1 MTLQKISISQ
11 KILNHQNNKYKER
24 PTESNGRSLF
34 FLNITLMKRFVLIL
48 ILTLSLG
55 SLLAKERTGEEKL
68 AIARSYLTKKHSF
81 SRAKSLNK
89 ILELKTLDALSVFG
103 YSNGG
108 FVIVSND
115 DTNAPVLGYSDNK
128 TNLESPDLMWYLNAA
143 NQALQSRTASST
155 ALESKEPIEPLLKTS
170 WGQDTPYNNLCPTE
184 RENEK
189 AIYPTGCVAT
199 AMAQVM
205 YYHQYPEKGT
215 GNITYSFQ
223 DRILSADFNNTY
235 YQWNLMTPTYKK
247 GEYSDESALAV
258 ATLMYQCGVSI
269 KMQYNTGGSGAYS
282 YNAATALRKNFGYHK
297 NLQIHYRDYYTTKEW
312 INKVYDELKTGR
324 PIIYTGVDESN
335 GGHCFVLDGFDQN
348 NFVHVNWGW
357 DGVNDGYYD
366 IALLNPT
373 GNKFS
378 TGQTMLS
385 GVDKPTANIEHHSE
399 IVTDDNFKVTKL
411 GSSKLLINDG
421 KYANLSDQDFSGF
434 LGIILEG
441 NGKQYVLSSQENKSI
456 PNLYYLTKPSSN
468 LYVLP
473 IDLADGIY
481 RVYAASKDD
490 KDKNWNPVH
499 FAEGNNNSYI
509 LEKSNKT
516 ISLTPVTDADWHET
530 TAISNVLCD
539 NNNTSSYVV
548 IYNSEG
554 QLVCKIK
561 TSDFQMNNIPG
572 NGLFIL
578 KCGNKTMKIVK

>member
-1 MTLQKISISQ
+1 MKRLTF
-11 KILNHQNNKYKER
+11 ILLLIL
-24 PTESNGRSLF
+24 SFSSLF
-34 FLNITLMKRFVLIL
+34 
-48 ILTLSLG
+48 
-55 SLLAKERTGEEKL
+55 AKERTSEEKL
-68 AIARSYLTKKHSF
+68 AIAKSYLIKYGTG

-89 ILELKTLDALSVFG
+89 IQKLKNLAGLTVLG
-103 YSNGG
+103 YQQGG

-115 DTNAPVLGYSDNK
+115 DTNAPVVGYSEQK
-128 TNLESPDLMWYLNAA
+128 VNLDAPELLWYLNAA
-143 NQALQSRTASST
+143 NQALLSRTASAT
-155 ALESKEPIEPLLKTS
+155 ASENKEPIEPLLKTR

-184 RENEK
+184 REN
-189 AIYPTGCVAT
+189 ANVIYPTGCVAT

-235 YQWNLMTPTYKK
+235 YQWRLMTPTYKK
-247 GEYSDESALAV
+247 GQYSDESALAV

-269 KMQYNTGGSGAYS
+269 KMQYNVGGSGAFS
-282 YNAATALRKNFGYHK
+282 YNAATALRKNFGYHE
-297 NLQIHYRDYYTTKEW
+297 NLQIHYRDYYTAKEW
-312 INKVYDELKTGR
+312 INKVYNELKVGR

-335 GGHCFVLDGFDQN
+335 GGHCFVVDGYDQN

-366 IALLNPT
+366 IALLNPS

-378 TGQTMLS
+378 QGQTMLT

-411 GSSKLLINDG
+411 GSTKLLINDG

-441 NGKQYVLSSQENKSI
+441 NGKQYVLLSQENKGV

-468 LYVLP
+468 LCVLP
-473 IDLADGIY
+473 TDLADGIY

-490 KDKNWNPVH
+490 KDKSWNPVH

-530 TAISNVLCD
+530 TAISNVLYD
-539 NNNTSSYVV
+539 TNNVSSYVV
-548 IYNSEG
+548 TYNLEG
-554 QLVCKIK
+554 QQVYKMK
-561 TSDFQMNNIPG
+561 SSEFQLNNIPG
-572 NGLFIL
+572 KGIFIL
-578 KCGNKTMKIVK
+578 KQGNKTTKIVK

>member
-1 MTLQKISISQ
+1 MKRLTF
-11 KILNHQNNKYKER
+11 ILLLIL
-24 PTESNGRSLF
+24 SFGSLF
-34 FLNITLMKRFVLIL
+34 
-48 ILTLSLG
+48 
-55 SLLAKERTGEEKL
+55 AKERTSEEKL
-68 AIARSYLTKKHSF
+68 AIAKSYLIKYGTG

-89 ILELKTLDALSVFG
+89 IQELKNLDGLTVLG
-103 YSNGG
+103 YQQGG

-115 DTNAPVLGYSDNK
+115 DTNAPVVGYSEQEA
-128 TNLESPDLMWYLNAA
+128 NLDAPELLWYLNAA
-143 NQALQSRTASST
+143 NQALLSRTASAT
-155 ALESKEPIEPLLKTS
+155 ASENKEPIEPLLKTL

-184 RENEK
+184 RENTNV
-189 AIYPTGCVAT
+189 IYPTGCVAT

-223 DRILSADFNNTY
+223 DRILRADFNNTY
-235 YQWNLMTPTYKK
+235 YQWRLMTPTYKK
-247 GEYSDESALAV
+247 GQYSEESALAV

-269 KMQYNTGGSGAYS
+269 KMQYNVGGSGAFS
-282 YNAATALRKNFGYHK
+282 YNAATALRKNFGYHE
-297 NLQIHYRDYYTTKEW
+297 NLQIHYRDYYTAKEW
-312 INKVYDELKTGR
+312 MNKVYNELKAGR
-324 PIIYTGVDESN
+324 PIIYTGVDENN
-335 GGHCFVLDGFDQN
+335 GGHCFVVDGYDQN

-357 DGVNDGYYD
+357 DGMNDGYYD
-366 IALLNPT
+366 IALLNPS

-378 TGQTMLS
+378 QGQTMLT

-399 IVTDDNFKVTKL
+399 IVTNDNFKVTKL

-421 KYANLSDQDFSGF
+421 KYANMSDQDFSGF

-441 NGKQYVLSSQENKSI
+441 NGKQYVLSSQENKGV

-468 LYVLP
+468 LCVLP

-481 RVYAASKDD
+481 RIYAASKDD

-530 TAISNVLCD
+530 TAISNVLYD
-539 NNNTSSYVV
+539 SNNASSYVV
-548 IYNSEG
+548 TYNLEG
-554 QLVCKIK
+554 QQVSKMK
-561 TSDFQMNNIPG
+561 SSEFQMNNIPG
-572 NGLFIL
+572 KGMFIL
-578 KCGNKTMKIVK
+578 KQGNKAIKIVK

>member
-1 MTLQKISISQ
+1 MKRLTF
-11 KILNHQNNKYKER
+11 ILLLIL
-24 PTESNGRSLF
+24 SFGSLF
-34 FLNITLMKRFVLIL
+34 
-48 ILTLSLG
+48 
-55 SLLAKERTGEEKL
+55 AKERTSEEKL
-68 AIARSYLTKKHSF
+68 AIAKSYLIKYGTG

-89 ILELKTLDALSVFG
+89 IQELKNLDGLTVLG
-103 YSNGG
+103 YQQGG

-115 DTNAPVLGYSDNK
+115 DTNAPVVGYSEQEA
-128 TNLESPDLMWYLNAA
+128 NLDAPELLWYLNAA
-143 NQALQSRTASST
+143 NQALLSRTASAT
-155 ALESKEPIEPLLKTS
+155 ASENKEPIEPLLKTL

-184 RENEK
+184 RENTNV
-189 AIYPTGCVAT
+189 IYPTGCVAT

-235 YQWNLMTPTYKK
+235 YQWRLMTPTYKK
-247 GEYSDESALAV
+247 GQYSEESALAV

-269 KMQYNTGGSGAYS
+269 KMQYNVGGSGAFS
-282 YNAATALRKNFGYHK
+282 YNVATALRKNFGYHE
-297 NLQIHYRDYYTTKEW
+297 NLQIHYRDYYTAKEW
-312 INKVYDELKTGR
+312 MNKVYNELKAGR
-324 PIIYTGVDESN
+324 PIIYTGVDENN
-335 GGHCFVLDGFDQN
+335 GGHCFVVDGYDQN

-357 DGVNDGYYD
+357 DGMNDGYYD
-366 IALLNPT
+366 IALLNPS

-378 TGQTMLS
+378 QGQTMLT

-399 IVTDDNFKVTKL
+399 IVTNDNFKVTKL

-421 KYANLSDQDFSGF
+421 KYANMSDQDFSGF

-441 NGKQYVLSSQENKSI
+441 NGKQYVLSSQENKGV

-468 LYVLP
+468 LCVLP
-473 IDLADGIY
+473 TDLADGIY

-516 ISLTPVTDADWHET
+516 IRLTPVTDADWHET
-530 TAISNVLCD
+530 TAISNVLYD
-539 NNNTSSYVV
+539 SNNASSYVV
-548 IYNSEG
+548 TYNLEG
-554 QLVCKIK
+554 QQVSKMK
-561 TSDFQMNNIPG
+561 SSEFQMNNIPG
-572 NGLFIL
+572 KGMFIL
-578 KCGNKTMKIVK
+578 KQGNKAIKIVK

>member
-1 MTLQKISISQ
+1 MKRLTF
-11 KILNHQNNKYKER
+11 ILLLIL
-24 PTESNGRSLF
+24 SFGSLF
-34 FLNITLMKRFVLIL
+34 
-48 ILTLSLG
+48 
-55 SLLAKERTGEEKL
+55 AKERTSEEKL
-68 AIARSYLTKKHSF
+68 AIAKSYLIKYGTG

-89 ILELKTLDALSVFG
+89 IQELKNLDGLTVLG
-103 YSNGG
+103 YQQGG

-115 DTNAPVLGYSDNK
+115 DTNAPVVGYSEQEA
-128 TNLESPDLMWYLNAA
+128 NLDAPELLWYLNAA
-143 NQALQSRTASST
+143 NQALLSRTASAT
-155 ALESKEPIEPLLKTS
+155 ASENKEPIEPLLKTL

-184 RENEK
+184 REN
-189 AIYPTGCVAT
+189 ANVIYPTGCVAT

-235 YQWNLMTPTYKK
+235 YQWKLMTPTYKK
-247 GEYSDESALAV
+247 GQYSDESALAV

-269 KMQYNTGGSGAYS
+269 KMQYNVGGSGAFS
-282 YNAATALRKNFGYHK
+282 YNAATALRKNFGYHE
-297 NLQIHYRDYYTTKEW
+297 NLQIHYRDYYTAKEW
-312 INKVYDELKTGR
+312 INKVYNELKVGR

-335 GGHCFVLDGFDQN
+335 GGHCFVVDGYDQN

-357 DGVNDGYYD
+357 DGMNDGYYD
-366 IALLNPT
+366 IALLNPS

-378 TGQTMLS
+378 QGQTMLT

-399 IVTDDNFKVTKL
+399 IVTADNFKVTKL

-421 KYANLSDQDFSGF
+421 KYANLSDLDFSGF

-441 NGKQYVLSSQENKSI
+441 NGKQYVLSSQENKGV

-468 LYVLP
+468 LCVLP
-473 IDLADGIY
+473 TDLADGIY
-481 RVYAASKDD
+481 RVYAASKDG
-490 KDKNWNPVH
+490 KDKSWNPVH

-530 TAISNVLCD
+530 TAISNVLYD
-539 NNNTSSYVV
+539 SNNASSNVV
-548 IYNSEG
+548 TYNLEG
-554 QLVCKIK
+554 QQVSKMK
-561 TSDFQMNNIPG
+561 SSEFQMNNIPG
-572 NGLFIL
+572 KGMFIL
-578 KCGNKTMKIVK
+578 KQGNKAIKIVK

>member
-1 MTLQKISISQ
+1 
-11 KILNHQNNKYKER
+11 
-24 PTESNGRSLF
+24 
-34 FLNITLMKRFVLIL
+34 MKRLVLIL

-55 SLLAKERTGEEKL
+55 SLFAKERTSEEKL
-68 AIARSYLTKKHSF
+68 AIARSYLIKNHNF
-81 SRAKSLNK
+81 SRANNQNK
-89 ILELKTLDALSVFG
+89 ILELKTLDALSVLG

-115 DTNAPVLGYSDNK
+115 DTNAPILGYSDKK
-128 TNLESPDLMWYLNAA
+128 TNLESPDMMWYLNAA
-143 NQALQSRTASST
+143 NQALQSHTASSS
-155 ALESKEPIEPLLKTS
+155 ALESKEPIEPLLKTL

-357 DGVNDGYYD
+357 DGNNDGYYD

-385 GVDKPTANIEHHSE
+385 GVDKPSADIKHHSE
-399 IVTDDNFKVTKL
+399 IVSEDNFKVTKL
-411 GSSKLLINDG
+411 GSTKLLINDG
-421 KYANLSDQDFSGF
+421 KYANLSDQDFTGL
-434 LGIILEG
+434 LGVVLEG
-441 NGKQYVLSSQENKSI
+441 NGKQYVLLSQENKNV
-456 PNLYYLTKPSSN
+456 PNMYYLTKASSN
-468 LYVLP
+468 MCLLP
-473 IDLADGIY
+473 SDLADGSYRIY
-481 RVYAASKDD
+481 PASKDD
-490 KDKNWNPVH
+490 TDDYWEPVH
-499 FAEGNNNSYI
+499 ISEGNNNSYI
-509 LEKSNKT
+509 LVKSDNS
-516 ISLTPVTDADWHET
+516 IALTAVTDADWHGTTGINSLFYNAGET
-530 TAISNVLCD
+530 SPYT
-539 NNNTSSYVV
+539 YV
-548 IYNSEG
+548 YNAEG
-554 QLVCKIK
+554 QLVCKMK
-561 TSDFQMNNIPG
+561 TSEFQKNNIPG

-578 KCGNKTMKIVK
+578 KCGNNTMKIVK

>member
-1 MTLQKISISQ
+1 MKRLTF
-11 KILNHQNNKYKER
+11 ILLLIL
-24 PTESNGRSLF
+24 SFGSLF
-34 FLNITLMKRFVLIL
+34 
-48 ILTLSLG
+48 
-55 SLLAKERTGEEKL
+55 AKERTSEEKL
-68 AIARSYLTKKHSF
+68 AIAKSYLIKYGTG

-89 ILELKTLDALSVFG
+89 IQELKNLDGLTVLG
-103 YSNGG
+103 YQQGG

-115 DTNAPVLGYSDNK
+115 DTNAPVVGYSEQEA
-128 TNLESPDLMWYLNAA
+128 NLDAPELLWYLNAA
-143 NQALQSRTASST
+143 NQALLSRTASAT
-155 ALESKEPIEPLLKTS
+155 ASENKEPIEPLLKTL

-184 RENEK
+184 RENTNV
-189 AIYPTGCVAT
+189 IYPTGCVAT

-235 YQWNLMTPTYKK
+235 YQWRLMTPTYKK
-247 GEYSDESALAV
+247 GQYSDESALAV

-269 KMQYNTGGSGAYS
+269 KMQYNVGGSGAFS
-282 YNAATALRKNFGYHK
+282 YNAATALRKNFGYHE
-297 NLQIHYRDYYTTKEW
+297 NLQIHYRDYYTAKEW
-312 INKVYDELKTGR
+312 INKVYNELKAGR
-324 PIIYTGVDESN
+324 PIIYTGVDENN
-335 GGHCFVLDGFDQN
+335 GGHCFVVDGYDQN

-357 DGVNDGYYD
+357 DGMNDGYYD
-366 IALLNPT
+366 IALLNPS

-378 TGQTMLS
+378 QGQTMLT

-399 IVTDDNFKVTKL
+399 IVTNDKFKVTKL

-421 KYANLSDQDFSGF
+421 KYANMSDQDFSGF

-441 NGKQYVLSSQENKSI
+441 NGKQYVLSSQENKGV

-468 LYVLP
+468 LCVLP

-481 RVYAASKDD
+481 RIYAASKDD

-499 FAEGNNNSYI
+499 FAEGNNNSYV

-530 TAISNVLCD
+530 TAISNVLYD
-539 NNNTSSYVV
+539 SNNASSNVV
-548 IYNSEG
+548 TYNLEG
-554 QLVCKIK
+554 QQVSKMK
-561 TSDFQMNNIPG
+561 SSEFQMNNIPG
-572 NGLFIL
+572 KGMFIL
-578 KCGNKTMKIVK
+578 KQGNKAIKIVK